1 MLLAG
6 AALGA
11 LARPAGGQRLTATE
25 VGVGAAVAAARQTFA
40 GVEAGLSYRPGGQ
53 SRVALAVAGGTAA
66 GRPAGRAQ
74 LTLQFLVT
82 PAARSGVGLY
92 AGLGAALTA
101 RQRSAGAGFVA
112 VLVGLEGAPGRR
124 RGWQNWYLELGLGGG
139 VRAAAGWRVRSFPSW
154 WRGR

>member
-53 SRVALAVAGGTAA
+53 SRIALAVAGGTAA
-66 GRPAGRAQ
+66 GRTAGRAQ